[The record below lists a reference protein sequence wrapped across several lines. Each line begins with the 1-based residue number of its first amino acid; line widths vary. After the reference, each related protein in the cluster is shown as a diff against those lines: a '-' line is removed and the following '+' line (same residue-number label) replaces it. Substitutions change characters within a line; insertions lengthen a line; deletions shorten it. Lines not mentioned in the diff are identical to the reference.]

1 VGSTASCRNDRCV
14 NHPWRKSL
22 AATPSN
28 HIRAG
33 SSVKRF
39 MNKNSFR
46 WLLVKRA
53 LLHKK
58 AKVLLLILAVMMGS
72 SVVTTLLNIHLD
84 LRSRMNRELRDYGPN
99 VILVPDPA
107 KSKLIPNSA
116 LRILRDKRLG
126 LIGYAPQLFVSA
138 EIKNVPVVITGTN
151 VNALK
156 NLYPGWLYDTDSIT
170 PIDAIAGKKLA
181 ERMGLKKGA
190 LVEITAGWHRQDVR
204 IGGTLES
211 GEAQDDQLFVPIVIA
226 QGLSGN
232 IGFNTVL
239 ISALGDANDVEKRFS
254 TLITPASGMSFQ
266 LIRKITTAEQIILDR
281 ISNLMSLVIGIIF
294 VILFFCIHT
303 TVSAILLGRQSEIAL
318 LRVLG
323 ARRKQIMRGLILELL
338 VLALCG
344 GLLGFVVGILMA
356 QILGNIL
363 FQTFVQ
369 PHVLVFLITIFSS
382 LAMMVFSS
390 YFPIRRVINRQAAAV
405 LKEA

>member
-1 VGSTASCRNDRCV
+1 MASTASD
-14 NHPWRKSL
+14 
-22 AATPSN
+22 

-46 WLLVKRA
+46 WRLIKKA

-58 AKVLLLILAVMMGS
+58 AKALLLILAVMMGS
-72 SVVTTLLNIHLD
+72 SVTTALLNLEFD

-99 VILVPDPA
+99 VILVPDSA
-107 KSKLIPNSA
+107 KSKLIPHSA

-126 LIGYAPQLFVSA
+126 LLGYAPQLFVSA
-138 EIKNVPVVITGTN
+138 EIKNVPVVITGTD

-156 NLYPGWLYDTDSIT
+156 SLYPGWLYDTDSIT

-181 ERMGLKKGA
+181 ERMELKKGA
-190 LVEITAGWHRQDVR
+190 VVEIAAGWHRQDVR

-211 GEAQDDQLFVPIVIA
+211 GEVQDDQLFVPIAIA

-232 IGFNTVL
+232 IGFNNVL
-239 ISALGDANDVEKRFS
+239 ISALGDAKDVEKRFS
-254 TLITPASGMSFQ
+254 ALITPASGMSFQ

-281 ISNLMSLVIGIIF
+281 ISNMMSLVIGIIF

-338 VLALCG
+338 VLSLCG

-356 QILGNIL
+356 QILGKIL

>member
-1 VGSTASCRNDRCV
+1 
-14 NHPWRKSL
+14 
-22 AATPSN
+22 
-28 HIRAG
+28 
-33 SSVKRF
+33 

-46 WLLVKRA
+46 WRLVKRA

-58 AKVLLLILAVMMGS
+58 AKALLLILAVMMGS

-107 KSKLIPNSA
+107 KSKLIPNSE

-138 EIKNVPVVITGTN
+138 EIKNVPVVITGTD

-190 LVEITAGWHRQDVR
+190 LVEIAAGWHRQDVR

-232 IGFNTVL
+232 IGFNNVL

-266 LIRKITTAEQIILDR
+266 LVRKITTAEQIILDR

>member
-1 VGSTASCRNDRCV
+1 
-14 NHPWRKSL
+14 
-22 AATPSN
+22 
-28 HIRAG
+28 
-33 SSVKRF
+33 

-46 WLLVKRA
+46 LRLIKSA

-58 AKVLLLILAVMMGS
+58 AKALLLILAVMMGS
-72 SVVTTLLNIHLD
+72 SVVTALLNLEFD
-84 LRSRMNRELRDYGPN
+84 LRARMNRELRDYGPN
-99 VILVPDPA
+99 VILAPVN
-107 KSKLIPNSA
+107 SELIPASA
-116 LRILRDKRLG
+116 ITILRDPRLA
-126 LIGYAPQLFVSA
+126 LLGYAPQLFVPA
-138 EIKNVPVVITGTN
+138 EIKGMPVVITGTN
-151 VNALK
+151 VDALK
-156 NLYPGWLYDTDSIT
+156 KLYPGWLYDADSIT

-190 LVEITAGWHRQDVR
+190 VVEISAGRHRQDVR

-226 QGLSGN
+226 EGLAGKS
-232 IGFNTVL
+232 GFNHVL
-239 ISALGDANDVEKRFS
+239 ISALGDAPEVSKRFS
-254 TLITPASGMSFQ
+254 ELITPATGMSFQ
-266 LIRKITTAEQIILDR
+266 LIRKITTAEQLILDR
-281 ISNLMSLVIGIIF
+281 ISHLMALVIGIIF

-338 VLALCG
+338 CLALLG
-344 GLLGFVVGILMA
+344 GLLGFAVGIIMA
-356 QILGNIL
+356 QILGKIL

-369 PHVLVFLITIFSS
+369 PHILIFLITIFSS

>member
-1 VGSTASCRNDRCV
+1 
-14 NHPWRKSL
+14 
-22 AATPSN
+22 
-28 HIRAG
+28 
-33 SSVKRF
+33 

-46 WLLVKRA
+46 LRLIKQA

-58 AKVLLLILAVMMGS
+58 AKALLLILAVMMGS
-72 SVVTTLLNIHLD
+72 SVLTALLNLEFD

-99 VILVPDPA
+99 VILVPA
-107 KSKLIPNSA
+107 KSKIIPRSA
-116 LRILRDKRLG
+116 LSILRDKRLA
-126 LIGYAPQLFVSA
+126 LIGYAPELFVSA
-138 EIKNVPVVITGTN
+138 EIKNVPVVITGTD

-156 NLYPGWLYDTDSIT
+156 KLYPGWLYDTDSIT
-170 PIDAIAGKKLA
+170 PVDAIAGKKLA
-181 ERMGLKKGA
+181 ERMNLKKGA
-190 LVEITAGWHRQDVR
+190 ILEISAGWHRQDVR

-211 GEAQDDQLFVPIVIA
+211 GEAQDDQLFVPLVVA
-226 QGLSGN
+226 EGLAGTN
-232 IGFNTVL
+232 GFNQVL
-239 ISALGDANDVEKRFS
+239 VSALGDAKDVENRFS
-254 TLITPASGMSFQ
+254 ELITPATGMSFQ
-266 LIRKITTAEQIILDR
+266 LVRKITTAEQIILDR
-281 ISNLMSLVIGIIF
+281 ISNLMSLIIGIIF

-338 VLALCG
+338 FLALLG

-369 PHVLVFLITIFSS
+369 PHPLVFLITIFSS

-390 YFPIRRVINRQAAAV
+390 YLPIRRVINRQAAAV